1 MFAIGLGIELN
12 YFPRTITFYWTIDSR
27 LIWKFIDAAHHIN
40 WYHKLDQL
48 KYNGPFN
55 WRKHSLHD
63 NQYLSWEGERRLKSN
78 IKKWNEIKSYPK
90 LPLLCTERRERFSIR
105 TFLYRPA
112 TIVITLITRTPQPHH
127 KTGYHSE
134 SLLIKSKHSLG
145 FNFNFSECTLD
156 GAVILWLEKH
166 IWNHFFHC
174 AEHAGAQMV

>member
-1 MFAIGLGIELN
+1 MPLTTLIDIINQISWSTMGHLIEGN
-12 YFPRTITFYWTIDSR
+12 THFMI
-27 LIWKFIDAAHHIN
+27 IN
-40 WYHKLDQL
+40 ICHGK
-48 KYNGPFN
+48 K
-55 WRKHSLHD
+55 
-63 NQYLSWEGERRLKSN
+63 RRLKSN

-156 GAVILWLEKH
+156 GAAILWLEKH

>member
-1 MFAIGLGIELN
+1 MGRREGSKTTLRSGM
-12 YFPRTITFYWTIDSR
+12 
-27 LIWKFIDAAHHIN
+27 
-40 WYHKLDQL
+40 KLKVTQT
-48 KYNGPFN
+48 
-55 WRKHSLHD
+55 
-63 NQYLSWEGERRLKSN
+63 Q
-78 IKKWNEIKSYPK
+78 IV
-90 LPLLCTERRERFSIR
+90 LCTERRERFSIR

-145 FNFNFSECTLD
+145 FNFNFLECTLD

-174 AEHAGAQMV
+174 AEHAGAQMVQVRPNVFNIKSGSAIKNKSSRLERKNWFPKFKGR